1 MGVLPMALARMPIGD
16 DSDGFVEVEI
26 HSRDLGNSV
35 QLAGAVTD
43 TALMLP
49 FTLASSLDSVRP
61 ALSVIVNKLKEHR
74 PNELEVQ
81 LGLTVGGESG
91 LIFAKGS
98 AEATFT
104 IKMIWRDTAARQGAD
119 PSTTSTSDLP

>member
-1 MGVLPMALARMPIGD
+1 MALARMPIGD

-61 ALSVIVNKLKEHR
+61 ALSVIVNKLKACS
-74 PNELEVQ
+74 
-81 LGLTVGGESG
+81 LTCALLVGGDG
-91 LIFAKGS
+91 QVAFGGFADVVAGC
-98 AEATFT
+98 
-104 IKMIWRDTAARQGAD
+104 G
-119 PSTTSTSDLP
+119 PSVL